1 MFFFSVF
8 SEEEPDLNSEL
19 EVSVSDLIKLRC
31 GLLISSNSADHRDS
45 GGDRGPADGEA
56 EDSTHAGH
64 DGVRL
69 SGLHVLGQQLL
80 RAHDLAAEA
89 RTGPVL
95 GKQGKSSYASPPA
108 PPRE

>member
-1 MFFFSVF
+1 MTS
-8 SEEEPDLNSEL
+8 PDH
-19 EVSVSDLIKLRC
+19 
-31 GLLISSNSADHRDS
+31 GDS

-64 DGVRL
+64 DGVRVP
-69 SGLHVLGQQLL
+69 GLDVLGQQLL
-80 RAHDLAAEA
+80 RAHNVTAEA

-95 GKQGKSSYASPPA
+95 GKQGKSTDASPPA